1 MSMIAERITLEDVA
15 REAGV
20 SLATVDRVLNRR
32 PGVRE
37 KTAAKVQAA
46 IAKLGYRPDPVAAR
60 LARKETFRFCFIL
73 PTGTNTFMSN
83 LEEQVGATAE
93 WLVTQRAFIDMV
105 HVDVFDPDVLA
116 TALERLEG
124 RYHGVAVIALD
135 HPRVRAAIDD
145 LVARGSAVVTLV
157 SDAPTSRRLR
167 YVGIDNTAAGRTAG
181 TLMGRFSGG
190 REGPVALIAGSLA
203 LRDHAERQ
211 FGFMQVVNGEFANLR
226 TLPLRE
232 GRDDSELTRK
242 VTEEILAAHPDL
254 VGIYNVGAGNRGIA
268 AALEAAGRERD
279 IVFIGHD
286 LTAYTRR
293 FLVRGIMDA
302 VINQDAGHEARSAA
316 RVLLAHCTGEPILPE
331 QERIRIDIFLRDN
344 IP

>member
-93 WLVTQRAFIDMV
+93 WLVTQRAFVDML

-167 YVGIDNTAAGRTAG
+167 YVGIDNT
-181 TLMGRFSGG
+181 
-190 REGPVALIAGSLA
+190 
-203 LRDHAERQ
+203 
-211 FGFMQVVNGEFANLR
+211 
-226 TLPLRE
+226 
-232 GRDDSELTRK
+232 
-242 VTEEILAAHPDL
+242 
-254 VGIYNVGAGNRGIA
+254 
-268 AALEAAGRERD
+268 
-279 IVFIGHD
+279 
-286 LTAYTRR
+286 
-293 FLVRGIMDA
+293 
-302 VINQDAGHEARSAA
+302 
-316 RVLLAHCTGEPILPE
+316 
-331 QERIRIDIFLRDN
+331 
-344 IP
+344 